1 MADSPHSAMTSLA
14 ASEADSN
21 WLKARALEDINAA
34 VIIVDVHG
42 ELLFANTQFHS
53 LTGLD
58 ADTALAGSALR
69 RHCPE
74 IANALDYLQAE
85 NREQDEFL
93 FYDRSN
99 HPVWAA
105 LSIKK
110 VFGGRSRDLR
120 LVVTLTDITY
130 AKLHD
135 GLYHKI
141 LEALIQ
147 DRPIGQILSLLCT
160 EVEQLL
166 RGVTL
171 SILRVDDEGCL
182 RHVAAP
188 SLPVDYC
195 QAVDGVRIGPKVGSC
210 GTAAYRGEPVLVS
223 DINSDP
229 LWADYLGLVG
239 PLGFTTCWST
249 PIHARDGRVS
259 GTFAFYARQPL
270 PQSAFMTHMVD
281 ICGRLCRLALEKRD
295 YEDKIQFLAHND
307 MLTGLANRAFFQARL
322 FEEAQRA
329 NQQNTSIALHMIDL
343 DRFKEIN
350 DGLGHP
356 TGDDVLKIVADTL
369 RAVAGDDDVIARLG
383 GDEFVLLQTGFR
395 DQGKAEARAQVIID
409 ALETAIQNRLVGT
422 GVQAGASLG
431 FAVFPQDA
439 DDIDTVVRHADM
451 ALYQAKS
458 DGKGVWRAFDSSMAE
473 ALHHRRMLEG
483 DLREALGSPEDS
495 LWVAYQP
502 QIRLSDNAIIGFEA
516 LARWTHPHDGDI
528 SPGEFIPIAEASGLI
543 GALGRRILETACEA
557 AAKWDEPIKVSVNLS
572 PLQIFEDG
580 LVEFVHGLLIRTG
593 LAPSRLELE
602 VTESVLIEN
611 TDRALYVLRRLKGLG
626 VRIAMD
632 DFGTGYSS
640 LSYLQTFSFDKI
652 KIDRSFVDGL
662 ERSVQARAIIR
673 AVIGLA
679 HAIDIPVIA
688 EGVETQSQA
697 DLLRDQGCDEI
708 QGYFASRPMAQADL
722 DGWCHAWRTRD
733 DRHAEDRLASAG

>member
-1 MADSPHSAMTSLA
+1 MPDSPNTSIIGLA

-42 ELLFANTQFHS
+42 ELQFANSRFHS
-53 LTGLD
+53 LAGLD
-58 ADTALAGSALR
+58 DGIALAGTALR

-85 NREQDEFL
+85 NLERDEFL
-93 FYDRSN
+93 IYDRSN
-99 HPVWAA
+99 HPVWVA
-105 LSIKK
+105 LSLKK

-135 GLYHKI
+135 GLYDKI

-147 DRPIGQILSLLCT
+147 DRPIGQILGLLCT

-166 RGVTL
+166 RGVTM
-171 SILRVDDEGCL
+171 SILRVDDEGRL

-188 SLPVDYC
+188 SLPEDYC
-195 QAVDGVRIGPKVGSC
+195 QAVDGASVGPKAGSC
-210 GTAAYRGEPVLVS
+210 GTAAFRGEPVLVT
-223 DINSDP
+223 DINTDP
-229 LWADYLGLVG
+229 LWADYLELVG

-249 PIHARDGRVS
+249 PIRARDGRVS

-329 NQQNTSIALHMIDL
+329 NHQNTSIALHMIDL

-369 RAVAGDDDVIARLG
+369 RGIAGDGDVIARLG

-395 DQGKAEARAQVIID
+395 DQGKAEARAQ
-409 ALETAIQNRLVGT
+409 ALIEALDTAISNRLIGT

-439 DDIDTVVRHADM
+439 DDVDTVVRHADM

-483 DLREALGSPEDS
+483 DLREALSSPEDS

-502 QIRLSDNAIIGFEA
+502 QIRLSDGAVIGFEA

-543 GALGRRILETACEA
+543 GALGRRILETACQTA
-557 AAKWDEPIKVSVNLS
+557 AQWDAPLALSVNLS

-593 LAPSRLELE
+593 LAPHRLELE

-611 TDRALYVLRRLKGLG
+611 TDRALYVLRRLKSLG
-626 VRIAMD
+626 IRIAMD

-652 KIDRSFVDGL
+652 KIDRSFVNGL

-708 QGYFASRPMAQADL
+708 QGYFAGRPMAQGDL
-722 DGWCHAWRTRD
+722 REWSNAWRTRD
-733 DRHAEDRLASAG
+733 DGHAENRLASAG